1 MLDLCRFLSRFRPD
15 HFFPGWSIIMDYGLY
30 FSNGL
35 NSETPINTQLLLS
48 QIINWWIGVDYYDVF
63 ISSLDSHS
71 DGTHS
76 LQSIH
81 WWASDSMLYD
91 EETNSSTSWSTFSA
105 NRIFAWTVPLTLH
118 PKALSL
124 IRWASRR
131 HSTMNTSS
139 RIIVQVYER
148 RMHQLQ
154 ADLISGQV
162 QSCLLIESL
171 FMPHC
176 CCSGGFV

>member
-1 MLDLCRFLSRFRPD
+1 MWIIMMFLSAV
-15 HFFPGWSIIMDYGLY
+15 W
-30 FSNGL
+30 
-35 NSETPINTQLLLS
+35 T
-48 QIINWWIGVDYYDVF
+48 
-63 ISSLDSHS
+63 HS

-81 WWASDSMLYD
+81 CWDTDAMLYD

-105 NRIFAWTVPLTLH
+105 NLIFAWTVPLTVH

-139 RIIVQVYER
+139 RIIEQVYER
-148 RMHQLQ
+148 HMHQLE

-171 FMPHC
+171 FMPRC
-176 CCSGGFV
+176 CCSGGFVSPFSVETDRLVCLRYTQHI